1 MAVMEQGE
9 WRGEREPTH
18 REVWEEARHLAAN
31 YAKSKAYGSYWPT
44 DEEVEQSGAYGELS
58 EHSEIYI
65 G

>member
-1 MAVMEQGE
+1 MPSDPIAAGE
-9 WRGEREPTH
+9 TRRHLGRD
-18 REVWEEARHLAAN
+18 VWEEARHLAAN